1 PGRLG
6 QSGQPGQ
13 VGTASASKQARAGQQ
28 LETPTPVRRP
38 RRLRSLWGSLAR
50 WWVAADLSLRLLAL
64 LLAILLWLLAHG
76 VPQDGLF

>member
-1 PGRLG
+1 
-6 QSGQPGQ
+6 
-13 VGTASASKQARAGQQ
+13 
-28 LETPTPVRRP
+28 
-38 RRLRSLWGSLAR
+38 LWGRLAR